1 MTSSPYGPYEL
12 GYTRVTMV
20 RTIKKQFC
28 KKKQIY
34 KSYLSS
40 NCGLK
45 LVHMKLESLVIV
57 NQHVTVNMYLDPAH
71 TARHMPEV
79 SFT

>member
-1 MTSSPYGPYEL
+1 MTLSPHGPYEL
-12 GYTRVTMV
+12 GYTRVTMTKTV
-20 RTIKKQFC
+20 KKQFC

-34 KSYLSS
+34 KFCRSS

-45 LVHMKLESLVIV
+45 PIHMKVESLVIA
-57 NQHVTVNMYLDPAH
+57 NQHVAVNMYLDPAH
-71 TARHMPEV
+71 TARHMPGV